1 MAAAA
6 ATSLHPTT
14 AFSFPRFPKAL
25 IDSPSLHAILS
36 EKTETSSD
44 PFFIDGEKEWLVKSS
59 SSPSA
64 DSFQRARLA
73 EQLRLSRSA
82 DRPATGDSSG
92 EALSLIASRVATALQ
107 PILDPEIEKDVPPN
121 CILGAAANGSFVTL
135 FTLLLVGKLAIVN
148 ALVASLSMAVLA
160 AYLSITRGTVGDFVR
175 EVGRYT
181 MTVADSVTGMIEE
194 YDAGIKIDKASRAME
209 TLSRVEIATG
219 VAGSGVED
227 VLDQADRAVKEVRR
241 AESELEA
248 KQQELEAA
256 ALRRKQALV
265 EAAAKLEEVARAK
278 AGARRDDTQ
287 ETERVS
293 PETTI
298 SLEVSVYP
306 ILFHSTI

>member
-1 MAAAA
+1 
-6 ATSLHPTT
+6 
-14 AFSFPRFPKAL
+14 
-25 IDSPSLHAILS
+25 
-36 EKTETSSD
+36 
-44 PFFIDGEKEWLVKSS
+44 
-59 SSPSA
+59 
-64 DSFQRARLA
+64 
-73 EQLRLSRSA
+73 
-82 DRPATGDSSG
+82 
-92 EALSLIASRVATALQ
+92 
-107 PILDPEIEKDVPPN
+107 
-121 CILGAAANGSFVTL
+121 
-135 FTLLLVGKLAIVN
+135 
-148 ALVASLSMAVLA
+148 MAVLA
-160 AYLSITRGTVGDFVR
+160 AYLSITRGSVGDFVR

-293 PETTI
+293 PEKTI